1 MEDMKLTLR
10 ISIWLN
16 LGLLGALI
24 FVAANQRREASTMSR
39 AGTETIPSTGVT
51 INAPVAAT
59 KDLPKPF
66 RWSQLES
73 TSDYRI
79 YVANLR
85 AIGCPE
91 ATIQDIVSGDAGR
104 AFSFERNQLGL
115 DGSGIGAWSRLHQAQ
130 LVADLLGEQSTA
142 AKLTAPPQSAE
153 NQAQPNPETEVA
165 ETSTGTQNVE
175 QQHYS
180 SSPAPSYPI
189 AFQKV
194 NMDAL
199 GFNATQKAAIAQ
211 VQQQFINDIGGPNQN
226 PNDPAY
232 LPKWQQAQTDADDT
246 LRALL
251 GTQAYLAYEQQLY
264 DTWFQNQIGANA
276 SGAPLTINPALFS
289 D

>member
-1 MEDMKLTLR
+1 MKTILK

-16 LGLLGALI
+16 LGLLGGLI
-24 FVAANQRREASTMSR
+24 YVAVNQRKVEI
-39 AGTETIPSTGVT
+39 AGTLGNSAEITPSAQAVT
-51 INAPVAAT
+51 APASVAVASE
-59 KDLPKPF
+59 LPKPF

-115 DGSGIGAWSRLHQAQ
+115 DGSGTGAWSRLHQAQ

-153 NQAQPNPETEVA
+153 NQSQPNTETEVA

-180 SSPAPSYPI
+180 SSPAPSYPLV
-189 AFQKV
+189 FQKV

-199 GFNATQKAAIAQ
+199 GLSASDKAAIQQ

-232 LPKWQQAQTDADDT
+232 LPKWQQAQINADDA
-246 LRALL
+246 LRELL
-251 GTQAYLAYEQQLY
+251 GSQGYMAYEQQLY

-289 D
+289 K